1 MREDYGKGAIIDKGK
16 ATLVVKTEDCLTF
29 EFSGKTLR
37 GHWILRAVP
46 GKKISWVFQRLTDS
60 VKA

>member
-1 MREDYGKGAIIDKGK
+1 MREDCGKNAIIDKGK
-16 ATLVVKTEDCLTF
+16 ATLVVKKGDSLPF
-29 EFSGKTLR
+29 EFLGKKLR

-60 VKA
+60 AKA